1 MNRNRQVVLTSLPE
15 GALSPEHFEMR
26 DDAVPKPLPGELL
39 CRTLLLSLDP
49 ANRAWMNGPTYRS
62 QLSAGDVMSGY
73 TLCEVIDANGTDVPE
88 GAIVACDA
96 GWQEFAA
103 IAASEARVIRRG
115 SEPLTHHLSILGIT
129 GLTAYFGLF
138 DIGRPLPG
146 DTVVVSAASGAT
158 GNVAGQLARLAG
170 ARVVGITGSDA
181 KNAVLTDK
189 LGFDAAV
196 NRRSATFW
204 KDLQAACPDGVDVFF
219 DNVGGEMLD
228 RMLRL
233 MNLHGR
239 VICCGAVST
248 YDDPART
255 GARSGI
261 GLAVVKRL
269 TLAGFIVVDHMQR
282 WPHAEQRLAELVR
295 AGKITVLEETIDG
308 LSRAPQAL
316 IGLLAGDNLG
326 KRLVQV
332 APE

>member
-1 MNRNRQVVLTSLPE
+1 MNRNRQVVLTCLPE
-15 GALSPEHFEMR
+15 GALSTEHFEMR
-26 DDAVPKPLPGELL
+26 DDAVPQPKPGELL

-62 QLSAGDVMSGY
+62 QLSAGDVMSGF
-73 TLCEVIDANGTDVPE
+73 TLCEVVDANGTDVPQ

-103 IAASEARVIRRG
+103 IAASDARVIRRG
-115 SEPLTHHLSILGIT
+115 SEPLTHHLSVLGIT

-181 KNAVLTDK
+181 KNDVLTEK

-196 NRRSATFW
+196 NRRSDTFW
-204 KDLQAACPDGVDVFF
+204 KDLRSACPDGVDVFF

-233 MNLHGR
+233 MNLNGR

-248 YDDPART
+248 YDDPTQT

-261 GLAVVKRL
+261 GFSVVKRL

-282 WPHAEQRLAELVR
+282 WPHAEQRLAQLVR

>member
-1 MNRNRQVVLTSLPE
+1 M
-15 GALSPEHFEMR
+15 
-26 DDAVPKPLPGELL
+26 
-39 CRTLLLSLDP
+39 
-49 ANRAWMNGPTYRS
+49 
-62 QLSAGDVMSGY
+62 
-73 TLCEVIDANGTDVPE
+73 
-88 GAIVACDA
+88 
-96 GWQEFAA
+96 
-103 IAASEARVIRRG
+103 IRRG

-196 NRRSATFW
+196 NRRSDTFW
-204 KDLQAACPDGVDVFF
+204 KDLQSACPDGVDVFF
-219 DNVGGEMLD
+219 DNVGGQMLD

-233 MNLHGR
+233 MNNHGR

-248 YDDPART
+248 YDNPTQT
-255 GARSGI
+255 GAQPGI

-269 TLAGFIVVDHMQR
+269 TLAGFIVLDHLQR
-282 WPHAEQRLAELVR
+282 WPEAEQRLAQFIR
-295 AGKITVLEETIDG
+295 AGKITALEETIEG
-308 LSRAPQAL
+308 LSRAPEAL

-326 KRLVQV
+326 KRIVQV
-332 APE
+332 SPE

>member
-1 MNRNRQVVLTSLPE
+1 MNRNKQVVLTSLPE
-15 GALSPEHFEMR
+15 GALSLSHFAMR
-26 DDAVPKPLPGELL
+26 EDAVPQPKPGELL
-39 CRTLLLSLDP
+39 CRTILLSLDP

-62 QLSAGDVMSGY
+62 QLSAGDVMSGF
-73 TLCEVIDANGTDVPE
+73 TLCEVVDANGTDVPE

-103 IAASEARVIRRG
+103 IPASDARVIRQG
-115 SEPLTHHLSILGIT
+115 SEPLTHHLSVLGIT

-181 KNAVLTDK
+181 KNAVLTEK

-196 NRRSATFW
+196 NRRSDTFW
-204 KDLQAACPDGVDVFF
+204 KDLRSACPDGVDVFF
-219 DNVGGEMLD
+219 DNVGGQMLD

-233 MNLHGR
+233 MNINGR

-248 YDDPART
+248 YDNPTQT
-255 GARSGI
+255 GAQPGI

-269 TLAGFIVVDHMQR
+269 TLAGFIVLDHMQR
-282 WPHAEQRLAELVR
+282 WPEAEQRLAQFIRE
-295 AGKITVLEETIDG
+295 GKITALEETIEG
-308 LSRAPQAL
+308 LSRAPEAL

-326 KRLVQV
+326 KRIVQV

>member
-1 MNRNRQVVLTSLPE
+1 MNRNRQVVLTQLPE

-103 IAASEARVIRRG
+103 IAASDARVIRRG

-158 GNVAGQLARLAG
+158 GNVAGQLPRLAG

-204 KDLQAACPDGVDVFF
+204 QDLQAACPDGVDVFF

-233 MNLHGR
+233 MNLNGR

-248 YDDPART
+248 YDDPAQS

-282 WPHAEQRLAELVR
+282 WPEAEKRLAELVR

>member
-1 MNRNRQVVLTSLPE
+1 MNRNRQVVLTRLPE

-26 DDAVPKPLPGELL
+26 DDAVPQPRPGELL

-62 QLSAGDVMSGY
+62 QLSAGDVMSGF
-73 TLCEVIDANGTDVPE
+73 TLCEVVDANGTDVPE

-103 IAASEARVIRRG
+103 ISASDTRVIRRG

-138 DIGRPLPG
+138 DIGRPVPG

-181 KNAVLTDK
+181 KNDVLTEK

-204 KDLQAACPDGVDVFF
+204 QDLRSACPDGVDVYF

-233 MNLHGR
+233 MNKHGR

-248 YDDPART
+248 YDDPT
-255 GARSGI
+255 HTSARSGI
-261 GLAVVKRL
+261 GFSVAKRL

-282 WPHAEQRLAELVR
+282 WPHAEQRLAQMVR

-308 LSRAPQAL
+308 LSRAPEAL

-326 KRLVQV
+326 KRLVEV